1 MSQRSRRRVCL
12 CHYPHNWAPI
22 MSHSAGL
29 LPTFSVT
36 WPDNSNMPR
45 PFFFLVF
52 YMSSCGIWKPLFVC
66 LCACVWEKES
76 VWIAQCLFID
86 YCVKRFDL
94 PFIYSLLMNSLNVFF
109 RDWQSWAFV
118 WCCPRPLPVFLWS
131 HRVMCNYQAWKSISS
146 GNGLCQ

>member
-12 CHYPHNWAPI
+12 CHYPHNWAPF

-45 PFFFLVF
+45 PFFLYVLHVIMWHLEATFCL
-52 YMSSCGIWKPLFVC
+52 PVC
-66 LCACVWEKES
+66 VCVREREC
-76 VWIAQCLFID
+76 VNGCLFID

-94 PFIYSLLMNSLNVFF
+94 PFIYSLLMIHWMCFLETDSLELLCDVAPTPT
-109 RDWQSWAFV
+109 R
-118 WCCPRPLPVFLWS
+118 LPVEPQSYVQLS
-131 HRVMCNYQAWKSISS
+131 GLKVHKL